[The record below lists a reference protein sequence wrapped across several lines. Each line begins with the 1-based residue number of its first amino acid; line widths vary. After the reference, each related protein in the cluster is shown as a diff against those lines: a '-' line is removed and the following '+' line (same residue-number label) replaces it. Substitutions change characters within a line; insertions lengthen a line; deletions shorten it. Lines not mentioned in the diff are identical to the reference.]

1 MPKFTE
7 TLPERLT
14 DHRAVQACCQVMP
27 EWRDTASIEVL
38 QLQHKSAVYRL
49 ARPSPGRPTL
59 IAKQCLVARSRSE
72 RIIYE
77 DFIAQLPAPA
87 LRYHGSWTEPDGEHC
102 WLFLEDARGTA
113 YSPTSSAHRVLAG
126 EWLASIQVAALK
138 SGLAARL
145 PNREPNHYLKLLQA
159 SRESLR
165 EHSDNPV
172 LSANQMR
179 MLTDLVED
187 CDALEGRW
195 DEVEAICRPV
205 PRTLVHG
212 DFVLKNVLVRD
223 TALGPALWGVDWE
236 HAGWGVPA
244 ADLAQF
250 SGRSVTP
257 DLDTYAAVWREHWP
271 ADNIDPCKLAECG
284 KFFRLLT
291 AMSWVSKQLAFQ
303 PYRFLATPVS
313 TLGIYQERLHD
324 ALCSW
329 SSRPAS

>member
-1 MPKFTE
+1 
-7 TLPERLT
+7 
-14 DHRAVQACCQVMP
+14 
-27 EWRDTASIEVL
+27 
-38 QLQHKSAVYRL
+38 
-49 ARPSPGRPTL
+49 
-59 IAKQCLVARSRSE
+59 
-72 RIIYE
+72 
-77 DFIAQLPAPA
+77 
-87 LRYHGSWTEPDGEHC
+87 
-102 WLFLEDARGTA
+102 
-113 YSPTSSAHRVLAG
+113 VLAG

-159 SRESLR
+159 SRESVR

-179 MLTDLVED
+179 MLKDLVED

-212 DFVLKNVLVRD
+212 DFVIKNVLVRD

-257 DLDTYAAVWREHWP
+257 DLETYAAVWREHWP
-271 ADNIDPCKLAECG
+271 ADNIDPRKLAACG

-291 AMSWVSKQLAFQ
+291 AMSWVSKQLTFQ

-313 TLGIYQERLHD
+313 TLGIYQARLHD

-329 SSRPAS
+329 SSRPTS